1 MALPKA
7 TLGEEESQE
16 YFLEEVAA
24 ALGRQHRP
32 SDQAKGQSAGVL
44 GVVQRGLGAL
54 QGRAEP
60 STVGGRV

>member
-7 TLGEEESQE
+7 TLWEEDSQE
-16 YFLEEVAA
+16 YFLEEVAV
-24 ALGRQHRP
+24 ALGRQHGP

-44 GVVQRGLGAL
+44 GVVQKSLGAL
-54 QGRAEP
+54 PGRAEP